1 MIHGRLLRWPMNV
14 NMIFQLYG
22 NEMGKKAY
30 FEINTNFETL
40 DTYLTSGA
48 HKIYF
53 LLSHMHHR
61 LHNVNY
67 RDN

>member
-1 MIHGRLLRWPMNV
+1 MNV
-14 NMIFQLYG
+14 NMIFHLYS

-30 FEINTNFETL
+30 FEINTNFEIL

-53 LLSHMHHR
+53 LLSRMHHR
-61 LHNVNY
+61 LHNVVINY
-67 RDN
+67 SDN